1 MTRRTFL
8 AASALAAAQPLPQ
21 GRVQTVLG
29 PLDPAALGPTLMHEH
44 VLLDL
49 VPPRLRAQPDP
60 NPEITLA
67 NTFRINYGRVESKI
81 NYLLNQ
87 RDVAAAELKRM
98 YAAGGRALCE
108 LTVGGLHP
116 DPAGLAEVSRASGIH
131 IVLGTGHYVHE
142 YQDPANAARTPDS
155 FAREMITHLTRGA
168 WGTSIRSGIIGEIG
182 LTHPWTPQEQNV
194 LAGAVLAQQETNA
207 ALSLHPGRDPGAPL
221 AAANFVK
228 SRGGKIERTILGHL
242 DRTLFSEDEVLRLA
256 DTGCVIQFDLF
267 GQESSYYRRAD
278 IDMPND
284 ALRLKLIRAA
294 VRRGHGDRITI
305 SHDICYRTRLAA
317 YGGHGYGHIFE
328 NVIPLMQ
335 RRGFTDGEIRAIL
348 AANPRR
354 LLTL

>member
-8 AASALAAAQPLPQ
+8 AAAALAGAQPLPK
-21 GRVQTVLG
+21 GRIQTVLG
-29 PLDPAALGPTLMHEH
+29 PLDPAQLGGTLMHEH
-44 VLLDL
+44 VLIDL
-49 VPPRLRAQPDP
+49 VPPRLRDRPDP
-60 NPEITLA
+60 NPEIKLE

-81 NYLLNQ
+81 NYVLNQ
-87 RDVAAAELKRM
+87 RDVAIAELKRM

-116 DPAGLAEVSRASGIH
+116 DPAGLAEVSRASGVH
-131 IVLGTGHYVHE
+131 IVLGTGHYVTE
-142 YQDPANAARTPDS
+142 YQHAANARRSPED
-155 FAREMITHLTRGA
+155 FAREMIEHVTRGA
-168 WGTSIRSGIIGEIG
+168 WGTAVRSGIIGEIG

-194 LAGAVLAQQETNA
+194 LAGAVLAQKETNA
-207 ALSLHPGRDPGAPL
+207 AISIHPGRDPGGPL

-228 SRGGKIERTILGHL
+228 ARGGRIERTIVGHL

-267 GQESSYYRRAD
+267 GQENAYYRRAD

-284 ALRLKLIRAA
+284 AVRLRLIRA
-294 VRRGHGDRITI
+294 VVKRGHADRVTI

-317 YGGHGYGHIFE
+317 CGGHCYGHIFE
-328 NVIPLMQ
+328 NVVPLMQ
-335 RRGFTDGEIRAIL
+335 RRGFSEGEIRAIL
-348 AANPRR
+348 VENPRR